1 MSKHIMATLLIMV
14 SGQKQLK
21 RPTIRNDFA
30 YLIHFL
36 DGIACSHIR
45 KLPIILSEKKIGSYD
60 CNFFFSFL
68 AAPWH
73 MAFPGQGSDSSHSG
87 DLRHRYSNS
96 GSSTHCAGPGIKLA
110 SQHSRDAIDT
120 AVPRQKLNN
129 YFLNKHIKC
138 ISSRQ
143 RLKGKHPQN
152 ISTVCG

>member
-1 MSKHIMATLLIMV
+1 MATLLIMV

-45 KLPIILSEKKIGSYD
+45 KLPKWKK
-60 CNFFFSFL
+60 NRVLWLQLFFSFL

-87 DLRHRYSNS
+87 DLRHWYSNS

-120 AVPRQKLNN
+120 TVPRQKLNN

-152 ISTVCG
+152 ISTVCGWVSFYLL